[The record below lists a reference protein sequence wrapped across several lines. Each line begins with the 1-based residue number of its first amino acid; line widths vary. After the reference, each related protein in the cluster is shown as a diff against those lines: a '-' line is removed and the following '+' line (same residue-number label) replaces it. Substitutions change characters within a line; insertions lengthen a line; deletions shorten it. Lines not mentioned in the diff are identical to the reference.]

1 MASEEDSD
9 RPDLPGATATSGVA
23 DALSEMIQ
31 SVLPPGASLPSEAE
45 LAVRF
50 SVSRPTIREAVKM
63 LAGRGLL
70 DVARG
75 RRAVVREPDGS
86 AFSDF
91 LVSLIQ
97 RDPKGL
103 FDLIELRKSLEVQSA
118 GLAARRVSRA
128 GLVALETALQG
139 MRDAANSA
147 DDHAA
152 TESRFHQWDVGFH
165 EALAT
170 ASGNRVLSYLFEAM
184 AVPLR
189 ESFQLSRRGHE
200 LRGLTVDDTIA
211 AHAAILEG
219 VRAGKPRAAADA
231 MRTHIEDTERD
242 IRVGLG
248 SRLLR

>member
-1 MASEEDSD
+1 MTPEEASD
-9 RPDLPGATATSGVA
+9 RNDQSGGTATSGVV

-31 SVLPPGASLPSEAE
+31 GKLSPGASLPSEAE
-45 LAVRF
+45 LAARF
-50 SVSRPTIREAVKM
+50 SVSRLTVREAVKM

-75 RRAVVREPDGS
+75 RRAVVREPDGT

-118 GLAARRVSRA
+118 GLAAKRVSRA

-139 MRDAANSA
+139 MRDAADA
-147 DDHAA
+147 GGDHAA
-152 TESRFHQWDVGFH
+152 AESVFHRWDVGFH

-170 ASGNRVLSYLFEAM
+170 ASGNRVLSYLLEAM

-200 LRGLTVDDTIA
+200 QRGLTVDDTIA

-219 VRAGKPRAAADA
+219 VRAGKARAAADA
-231 MRTHIEDTERD
+231 MRAHLEDTERD